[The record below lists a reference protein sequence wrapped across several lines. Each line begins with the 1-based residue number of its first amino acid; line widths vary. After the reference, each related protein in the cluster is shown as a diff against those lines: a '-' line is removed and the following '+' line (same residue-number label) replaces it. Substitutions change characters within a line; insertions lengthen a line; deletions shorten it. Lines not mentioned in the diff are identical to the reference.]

1 MKNKNKKVIVTR
13 LHSCTVPRPWTDLR
27 HRYSY
32 DIGCLVIIS
41 LSQTVHG
48 LPVNPQWH
56 VTLRPSVNLHGWY
69 QTRWQHWWRWRIYTR
84 DTVEPHIT
92 STLRCLTCNMTQ
104 ERPNLYYQLTFK
116 QQRKQWALL
125 QV

>member
-13 LHSCTVPRPWTDLR
+13 LHSCIVPRPWTDLR

-56 VTLRPSVNLHGWY
+56 ITLRHVASRSTCMAGIRHADNIDEHGG
-69 QTRWQHWWRWRIYTR
+69 YTS
-84 DTVEPHIT
+84 EI
-92 STLRCLTCNMTQ
+92 
-104 ERPNLYYQLTFK
+104 QLNPT
-116 QQRKQWALL
+116 
-125 QV
+125 